1 MLNTS
6 TPDCGVKFS
15 TCHVNKQRLINFL
28 PVYSQ
33 SLCKVHTMSFKDF
46 KVPYPVDERYSK
58 RVAYFSMEFAIH
70 QPLKIYSGGLGFLSG
85 SHLRSAYELKQNLIG
100 VGILWKYGYYDQARN
115 QDQTL
120 QVTWMEKQYSFLED
134 TGIKYQITVHEH
146 PVWVKVYYLNPKTF
160 NSAPLFLL
168 TTDIPENDYVSQTIC
183 HRLYDANVAT
193 KVAQFILL
201 GVGGAKLLDE
211 LGFKPEVYH
220 LNEAHGLSAAFYLYK
235 KYNNN
240 IEEVRKRLVFTT
252 HTPEEAGNEKHDIHL
267 CHKMSYFCGLTVDEV
282 KKLTGNPDEMFN
294 HSLAALRFARLANG
308 VSKLHGKV
316 SRALWSKYDHI
327 CDIISIT
334 NAQNWTYWA
343 DELLYEAVDN
353 DDDTRFDTRKA
364 FLKKRAF
371 EIVADQTGRL
381 FDTRIFTLVWA
392 RRFAGYKR
400 AGLITTDDEKFE
412 ELINNKKYPI
422 QIIWAGKPYP
432 VDYPAITEFNSLV
445 HLSRKYKNVS
455 VLIGYELMLSRRLKQ
470 GADCWLNNPRVPRE
484 ASGTS
489 GMTAAM
495 NGTVN
500 FSTDDGWIPEFIK
513 NGENGFVVPKT
524 DYLNMT
530 VHEQDAYDL
539 NCIYE
544 ILNKQILPMYYDD
557 HKRWREVVK
566 NGMRD
571 VRFQF
576 DSNRMAHEYYELLY
590 KAPQK

>member
-1 MLNTS
+1 
-6 TPDCGVKFS
+6 
-15 TCHVNKQRLINFL
+15 
-28 PVYSQ
+28 
-33 SLCKVHTMSFKDF
+33 MSFKNY
-46 KVPYPVDERYSK
+46 KVPYAVDEHYSK

-85 SHLRSAYELKQNLIG
+85 SHLRSAYELKQGLIG
-100 VGILWKYGYYDQARN
+100 IGILWKYGYYDQARN

-146 PVWVKVYYLNPKTF
+146 PVWVKVFYLNPETF
-160 NSAPLFLL
+160 NTAPLFLL
-168 TTDIPENDYVSQTIC
+168 TTDIPENDYVSQTIS

-211 LGFKPEVYH
+211 IGYKPEVYH
-220 LNEAHGLSAAFYLYK
+220 LNEAHALSSAFYLYK

-267 CHKMSYFCGLTVDEV
+267 CHKMSYFCGLTIDEV
-282 KKLTGNPDEMFN
+282 KKLTGNPDDMFN

-308 VSKLHGKV
+308 VSQLHGKV
-316 SRALWSKYDHI
+316 SRAMWSKYDKI

-334 NAQNWTYWA
+334 NAQNWLYWA
-343 DELLYEAVDN
+343 DEQLYEAKDKNNNTEFDN
-353 DDDTRFDTRKA
+353 RKK
-364 FLKKRAF
+364 FLKKRTF
-371 EIVADQTGRL
+371 ENVADQTGKL
-381 FDTRIFTLVWA
+381 FDTNIFTLVWA

-400 AGLITTDDEKFE
+400 AGLITADEKRFE
-412 ELINNKKYPI
+412 ALIHNKKYPI

-432 VDYPAITEFNSLV
+432 VDYPAITEFNNLV
-445 HLSRKYKNVS
+445 HLSRRYKNVS

-495 NGTVN
+495 NGAVN

-513 NGENGFVVPKT
+513 DGENGFVVPKA
-524 DYLNMT
+524 DYSNMT
-530 VHEQDAYDL
+530 VHDQDDYDL
-539 NCIYE
+539 DCLYE
-544 ILNKQILPMYYDD
+544 ILNNKILPLYYDNHD
-557 HKRWREVVK
+557 QWRTIVK
-566 NGMRD
+566 NGMSD
-571 VRFQF
+571 VRYQF
-576 DSNRMAHEYYELLY
+576 DSNRMAKEYYELLY
-590 KAPQK
+590 KS